1 MPKPSAASPPEPPR
15 PPGDLTSRMP
25 RTIALIYLAA
35 GVLWIFVTD
44 RWLEWLD
51 LEPQTR
57 QFLHTSKGWLAIL
70 GSAILLYILLKRHKR
85 RDEAA
90 VAALLESQR
99 EVQQMNAELEKRV
112 TERTRQLQAANR
124 ELESFA
130 YAVSHDLRAPLRSL
144 SGFSQILQETA
155 SDQLDEKSL
164 HYLRRIHDASQRM
177 SGLIEALLGLSRI
190 STAEL
195 VTRPVNL
202 TQLFMDAGAALREKY
217 PGHAVQY
224 EVAPNMH
231 IEGDAR
237 LLRIAIDCLLSN
249 AWKFTIRAPEPKV
262 TVGVQTGMTG
272 GHIYFVR
279 DNGVGFDMA
288 YANKLFVPFQRL
300 HPDPQLQGSGIGLVT
315 AQRVIARHNGRIW
328 AEGQPDQGATFYFTI
343 GTPIGLPLSDAR
355 PPASS

>member
-1 MPKPSAASPPEPPR
+1 
-15 PPGDLTSRMP
+15 MP

-35 GVLWIFVTD
+35 GVAWIFLTD
-44 RWLEWLD
+44 RWLAWLD
-51 LEPQTR
+51 LPPATMLALQ
-57 QFLHTSKGWLAIL
+57 TSKGWLSIL
-70 GSAILLYILLKRHKR
+70 GSAILLYILLRRYKKR
-85 RDEAA
+85 DDAA

-112 TERTRQLQAANR
+112 IERTRQLQAANR

-155 SDQLDEKSL
+155 SDRLDEKSL

-177 SGLIEALLGLSRI
+177 SGLIEDLLGLSRI

-195 VTRPVNL
+195 TLRPVNL
-202 TQLFMDAGAALREKY
+202 TQICADAAANLQARF
-217 PGHAVQY
+217 PGHRVHV
-224 EVAPNMH
+224 EITPNMLV
-231 IEGDAR
+231 EGDAR
-237 LLRIAIDCLLSN
+237 LLRTAMDCLLSN
-249 AWKFTIRAPEPKV
+249 AWKFTIRSATPAV
-262 TVGVQTGMTG
+262 IIGMQTGTTG
-272 GHIYFVR
+272 GPIYFVR

-300 HPDPQLQGSGIGLVT
+300 HTDVEFQGSGIGLVT

-328 AEGQPDQGATFYFTI
+328 AEAQVDHGATFFFTI
-343 GTPIGLPLSDAR
+343 GSALSTAT
-355 PPASS
+355 A

>member
-1 MPKPSAASPPEPPR
+1 
-15 PPGDLTSRMP
+15 MP

-44 RWLEWLD
+44 RWLAWLD
-51 LEPQTR
+51 LDPETLQL
-57 QFLHTSKGWLAIL
+57 LHTSKGWLAIL
-70 GSAILLYILLKRHKR
+70 GSAVLLYILLRRHKR
-85 RDEAA
+85 RDDAA
-90 VAALLESQR
+90 VSALLESQR

-112 TERTRQLQAANR
+112 AERTRQLQAANR

-155 SDQLDEKSL
+155 GAQLDEKSL

-177 SGLIEALLGLSRI
+177 SSLIEALLGLSRI

-195 VTRPVNL
+195 AIRPVNL
-202 TQLFMDAGAALREKY
+202 TQVCIDAAAALREKY
-217 PGHAVQY
+217 PDHDVQLD
-224 EVAPNMH
+224 VAPNMH
-231 IEGDAR
+231 VEGDAR
-237 LLRIAIDCLLSN
+237 LLRIAMDCLLGN
-249 AWKFTIRAPEPKV
+249 AWKFTTKTEHPAV
-262 TVGVQTGMTG
+262 SVGVQTGVTG

-300 HPDPQLQGSGIGLVT
+300 HPDAEFQGSGIGLVT
-315 AQRVIARHNGRIW
+315 AQRVIARHGGRIW
-328 AEGQPDQGATFYFTI
+328 AEAQVNEGATFYFTI
-343 GTPIGLPLSDAR
+343 NMPL
-355 PPASS
+355 ASSATP

>member
-1 MPKPSAASPPEPPR
+1 
-15 PPGDLTSRMP
+15 MP

-35 GVLWIFVTD
+35 GAIWVFLTD
-44 RWLEWLD
+44 RWLNWLG
-51 LEPQTR
+51 LEPRTMQVL
-57 QFLHTSKGWLAIL
+57 QTSKGWLAIL
-70 GSAILLYILLKRHKR
+70 GSAVLLYILLRRHKR
-85 RDEAA
+85 RDDAA
-90 VAALLESQR
+90 VSALLESQR

-112 TERTRQLQAANR
+112 AERTRQLQAANR

-155 SDQLDEKSL
+155 TEQLDEKSL

-195 VTRPVNL
+195 AIRPVNL
-202 TQLFMDAGAALREKY
+202 TQVCIDAAAALREKF
-217 PGHAVQY
+217 PSHNVTIDI
-224 EVAPNMH
+224 APNMH
-231 IEGDAR
+231 VEGDAR
-237 LLRIAIDCLLSN
+237 LLRIAMDCLLSN
-249 AWKFTIRAPEPKV
+249 AWKFTIKTAQPTV
-262 TVGVQTGMTG
+262 TVGVQTGVTG

-300 HPDPQLQGSGIGLVT
+300 HPDAEFQGSGIGLVT
-315 AQRVIARHNGRIW
+315 
-328 AEGQPDQGATFYFTI
+328 
-343 GTPIGLPLSDAR
+343 
-355 PPASS
+355 

>member
-1 MPKPSAASPPEPPR
+1 
-15 PPGDLTSRMP
+15 MP

-35 GVLWIFVTD
+35 GALWIFLTD

-51 LEPQTR
+51 LDPHTLQVL
-57 QFLHTSKGWLAIL
+57 QTSKGWLAIL
-70 GSAILLYILLKRHKR
+70 GSAVLLYVLLRRHKR
-85 RDEAA
+85 RDDAA
-90 VAALLESQR
+90 VSALLESQR

-112 TERTRQLQAANR
+112 AERTRQLQAANR

-155 SDQLDEKSL
+155 TGQLDEKSL
-164 HYLRRIHDASQRM
+164 HYLRRINDASQRM

-195 VTRPVNL
+195 VVRPVNL
-202 TQLFMDAGAALREKY
+202 TQVCIDAAAALREKY
-217 PGHAVQY
+217 PGHNVQLDI
-224 EVAPNMH
+224 APNMH
-231 IEGDAR
+231 VEGDAR
-237 LLRIAIDCLLSN
+237 LLRIAMDCLLAN
-249 AWKFTIRAPEPKV
+249 AWKFTIRAAQPTV
-262 TVGVQTGMTG
+262 SVGVQTGQTG

-300 HPDPQLQGSGIGLVT
+300 HPEAEFQGSGIGLVT

-328 AEGQPDQGATFYFTI
+328 AEAQANEGATFYFTI
-343 GTPIGLPLSDAR
+343 NAPLGA
-355 PPASS
+355 PAMP

>member
-1 MPKPSAASPPEPPR
+1 
-15 PPGDLTSRMP
+15 MP

-35 GVLWIFVTD
+35 GALWIFVTD
-44 RWLEWLD
+44 RWLAWLD
-51 LEPQTR
+51 LDPDTLAI
-57 QFLHTSKGWLAIL
+57 LHTSKGWLAIL
-70 GSAILLYILLKRHKR
+70 GSAVLLYFLLRRHKR
-85 RDEAA
+85 RDDAA
-90 VAALLESQR
+90 VSALLESQR

-112 TERTRQLQAANR
+112 AERTRQLQAANR

-155 SDQLDEKSL
+155 AGQLDEKSL

-195 VTRPVNL
+195 AIRPVNF
-202 TQLFMDAGAALREKY
+202 TQVCNDAATSLRQKF
-217 PGHAVQY
+217 PDRNVTLDI
-224 EVAPNMH
+224 APNMH
-231 IEGDAR
+231 VEGDAR
-237 LLRIAIDCLLSN
+237 LLRIAMDCLLAN
-249 AWKFTIRAPEPKV
+249 AWKFSAKAAQPTV
-262 TVGVQTGMTG
+262 TVGVQTGVTG

-300 HPDPQLQGSGIGLVT
+300 HPDTEFQGSGIGLVT
-315 AQRVIARHNGRIW
+315 AQRVIARHSGRIW
-328 AEGQPDQGATFYFTI
+328 AEAQVNEGATFYFTI
-343 GTPIGLPLSDAR
+343 NTPFA
-355 PPASS
+355 PPATS

>member
-1 MPKPSAASPPEPPR
+1 
-15 PPGDLTSRMP
+15 MP

-35 GVLWIFVTD
+35 GALWIFVTD

-51 LEPQTR
+51 LQPRTLQLM
-57 QFLHTSKGWLAIL
+57 QTSKGWLAIL

-85 RDEAA
+85 RDDAA
-90 VAALLESQR
+90 VSALLESQR

-112 TERTRQLQAANR
+112 AERTRQLQAANR

-155 SDQLDEKSL
+155 SAQLDEKSL

-202 TQLFMDAGAALREKY
+202 SQLCLDAGTALKEKY
-217 PGHAVQY
+217 PGHAVQFD
-224 EVAPNMH
+224 VAPNMH
-231 IEGDAR
+231 VEGDAR
-237 LLRIAIDCLLSN
+237 LLRMAVDCLLGN
-249 AWKFTIRAPEPKV
+249 AWKYTIRAAQPTV
-262 TVGVQTGMTG
+262 TVGVQTGVTG

-300 HPDPQLQGSGIGLVT
+300 HPDADFQGSGIGLVT
-315 AQRVIARHNGRIW
+315 AQRVIARHGGRIW
-328 AEGQPDQGATFYFTI
+328 PEAQVNEGATFYFTI
-343 GTPIGLPLSDAR
+343 GAPLASRATP
-355 PPASS
+355 

>member
-1 MPKPSAASPPEPPR
+1 
-15 PPGDLTSRMP
+15 MP
-25 RTIALIYLAA
+25 RTIVLIYLAA
-35 GVLWIFVTD
+35 GACWIFLTD
-44 RWLEWLD
+44 RWLEWLHLD
-51 LEPQTR
+51 PHTMQV
-57 QFLHTSKGWLAIL
+57 LHTAKGWLAIL
-70 GSAILLYILLKRHKR
+70 GSAVLLYILLRRHKR
-85 RDEAA
+85 RDDAA
-90 VAALLESQR
+90 VSALLESQR

-112 TERTRQLQAANR
+112 AERTRQLQAANR

-155 SDQLDEKSL
+155 AEQLDEKSL

-195 VTRPVNL
+195 AIRPVNL
-202 TQLFMDAGAALREKY
+202 TQICMDAAAALREKF
-217 PGHAVQY
+217 PGHNVQV
-224 EVAPNMH
+224 EIAPNMH
-231 IEGDAR
+231 VEGDAR
-237 LLRIAIDCLLSN
+237 LLRIAMDCLLAN
-249 AWKFTIRAPEPKV
+249 AWKFTIKAAQPTV
-262 TVGVQTGMTG
+262 TVGVQTGVTG

-300 HPDPQLQGSGIGLVT
+300 HPDAEFQGSGIGLVT

-328 AEGQPDQGATFYFTI
+328 AEAQVNEGATFYFTI
-343 GTPIGLPLSDAR
+343 NAPLA
-355 PPASS
+355 PPATP